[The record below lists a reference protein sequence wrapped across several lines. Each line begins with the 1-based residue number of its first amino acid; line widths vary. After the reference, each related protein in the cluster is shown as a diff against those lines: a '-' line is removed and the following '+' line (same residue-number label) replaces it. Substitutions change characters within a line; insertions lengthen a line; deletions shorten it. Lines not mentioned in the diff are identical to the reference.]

1 MLYLGAK
8 RICTAICIDPALAL
22 EEQQGAVR
30 GRDLART
37 ACGESST
44 FARPGLSGLASR
56 RSLFLSPASLTLP
69 EEKERGRGEDALPVD
84 DGR

>member
-22 EEQQGAVR
+22 EEQQGAER

-56 RSLFLSPASLTLP
+56 LSLFLSLTSLALP
-69 EEKERGRGEDALPVD
+69 EERGREQG
-84 DGR
+84 GRAASG